1 MKKILITGSSSG
13 IGLEIAK
20 KLNECGN
27 KVIINSRNEI
37 KLKFLKKKYNFFDY
51 SCGDM
56 SSENLAKKV
65 INKSVKK
72 LNGLDILICNVGES
86 KSCKPNKENYNEWKK
101 MFNQNFFSA
110 TNAIEAA
117 KKSLIKSKGQIIC
130 ISSAAGV
137 KFLEGAPITYSTSK
151 SALNFY
157 IRNISFYLGKLNVKV
172 NAIAPGNIIFKNS
185 IWEKKLKKNKKII
198 KENLKRTVPLNKF
211 GTTENIIDLITF
223 LISDNNHYFNGA
235 VINLDGGL
243 TI

>member
-20 KLNECGN
+20 KLNKDGN
-27 KVIINSRNEI
+27 KIIINSRDKK
-37 KLKFLKKKYNFFDY
+37 KLKFLKKKHKFFNY

-56 SSENLAKKV
+56 SLEDSAKKV
-65 INKSVKK
+65 VNESIKK

-86 KSCKPNKENYNEWKK
+86 KSCKPNKENYCEWKK

-117 KKSLIKSKGQIIC
+117 KKNLIKSKGQIIC
-130 ISSAAGV
+130 ITSAAGV

-157 IRNISFYLGKLNVKV
+157 IKNISFYLGKLNVRV

-185 IWEKKLKKNKKII
+185 TWEKKLKKNKKVI

-211 GTTENIIDLITF
+211 GTTENIVNLVGF

-235 VINLDGGL
+235 IINLDGGL